1 MERQSAH
8 WLATWRPLQRE
19 PCAFS
24 RFLTWHRW
32 APQTCRA
39 LGALGPRGQHRL
51 TSRGAGPNPAWGLLQ
66 GSQALSG
73 QCGQPGRILSSDRL
87 LLRGRAGPRERRAP
101 SRRPGG
107 GRESGPASESA
118 PPTSPAAPPRSRAPH
133 CCFDLPSNL
142 FAWAVAPEAR
152 LGDSAG
158 GTLRRA
164 GVHTKSSC
172 VTWPRAPW
180 GGGCPALSWPLM
192 TCRNC
197 TLSTCCRLAT
207 QVQGPSDFGP
217 REAKHDQPARH
228 ARLITA
234 LSHFLPWCWSPPVNV

>member
-1 MERQSAH
+1 MGKSLAAGSGLCPLGRFCGPAGRRAQAMERQSAH

-39 LGALGPRGQHRL
+39 PGALGPRGQHRL
-51 TSRGAGPNPAWGLLQ
+51 TSRGAGPDPAWGLLQ

-180 GGGCPALSWPLM
+180 GGGAQRSH
-192 TCRNC
+192 
-197 TLSTCCRLAT
+197 
-207 QVQGPSDFGP
+207 GP
-217 REAKHDQPARH
+217 
-228 ARLITA
+228 
-234 LSHFLPWCWSPPVNV
+234 